1 MENVRILILNEF
13 VLSVAFFLST
23 HPIVFSFL
31 GIYEIFSREVFGI
44 RVKNLEFGLQPH
56 KVPDTE
62 TVSTDTE
69 EQQQSTPFGLFQ
81 KQ

>member
-13 VLSVAFFLST
+13 VLLVAFLVHSSC
-23 HPIVFSFL
+23 PLIS

-56 KVPDTE
+56 KVPETE
-62 TVSTDTE
+62 TVSTEGT
-69 EQQQSTPFGLFQ
+69 LFWSFQ
-81 KQ
+81 N